1 MSTRSSLAIRKLGIP
16 LGASYGTPQF
26 VHNHSAVSEPAHA
39 GQIRW
44 SRKWF
49 TDGFASKETRDRPRS
64 GRVKIAQRFSA
75 GTSGPVPSKSAKRT
89 AELTLSL
96 LVFEDQPSVSR
107 TLI

>member
-1 MSTRSSLAIRKLGIP
+1 MSTRASLAIRKLGIP
-16 LGASYGTPQF
+16 PGASYLAPQLE
-26 VHNHSAVSEPAHA
+26 HNHSAVSVPAAHA

-49 TDGFASKETRDRPRS
+49 TEGFASRVTCDRPRS

-75 GTSGPVPSKSAKRT
+75 GTSGPIPRKSATRT

-96 LVFEDQPSVSR
+96 LIFEGQP
-107 TLI
+107 